1 MNLYSKTC
9 NGKRK
14 KSLSINKMLCGTSN
28 VKFMFPVLNRMTF
41 YLTGSRDPNLL
52 YHRLDLLPA
61 NNMCLHLKQLATE
74 GKIFYNF

>member
-1 MNLYSKTC
+1 
-9 NGKRK
+9 
-14 KSLSINKMLCGTSN
+14 
-28 VKFMFPVLNRMTF
+28 VKFMIPALNRMTF

-74 GKIFYNF
+74 GKIF